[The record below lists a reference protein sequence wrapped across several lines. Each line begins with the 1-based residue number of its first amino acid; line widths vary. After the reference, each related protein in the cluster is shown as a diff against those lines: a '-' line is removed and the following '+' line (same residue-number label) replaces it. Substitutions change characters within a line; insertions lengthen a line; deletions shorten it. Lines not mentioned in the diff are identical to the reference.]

1 MIPGCS
7 EWYAWPNRTVCNSG
21 SQARKALHERP
32 KAKSGNAAAQRYPPD
47 IEGDKCPTNDY
58 TEGIFGNEAPIPGST
73 ASQLGFGRFPDLSSS
88 QSAFPFASEQWQKM
102 WMGHAKTHSSGH
114 CSGLEP
120 DSLFTTGREATHR
133 HQIRD
138 KSNGIFRLS
147 VSKPAKTWSEDPAPL
162 FAAEAIKPSGGAV
175 CLACLPA
182 SGLWQTRGDEPP
194 CGRCRNGAP

>member
-1 MIPGCS
+1 MLGRTEPCETAVLKPERLYMNGRKPRAETLLRNATHPTSKGINVQRMI
-7 EWYAWPNRTVCNSG
+7 T
-21 SQARKALHERP
+21 P
-32 KAKSGNAAAQRYPPD
+32 KD
-47 IEGDKCPTNDY
+47 F
-58 TEGIFGNEAPIPGST
+58 FGNEAPIPGST

-102 WMGHAKTHSSGH
+102 WMGHAKAHSSGH

-162 FAAEAIKPSGGAV
+162 FAVEAIKPLGGVV

-182 SGLWQTRGDEPP
+182 SGLWQTRGDEPL
-194 CGRCRNGAP
+194 CGRCRSGAP